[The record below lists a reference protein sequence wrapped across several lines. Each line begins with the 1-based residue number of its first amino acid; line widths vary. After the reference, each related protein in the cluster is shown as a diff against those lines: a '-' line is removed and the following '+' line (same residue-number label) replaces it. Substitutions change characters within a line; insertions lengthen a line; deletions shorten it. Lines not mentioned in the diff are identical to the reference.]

1 MNNLKKFM
9 PYYLPI
15 ARSVGKHACVAV
27 IYVIVKYL
35 YFFFSSTH
43 TAYEQYI
50 MECIVLSVVYLST
63 AFAFAIYNKQR
74 CLVFLEKA
82 SKEFFSGFFTYD
94 FWVDWFGTAL
104 FFLCFSG
111 ELVNVIVIIS
121 VVLSNFFADIYAKK
135 IWLESPSSKN
145 PTHLF
150 SVKLIVHII
159 LSVPGLFIMFL
170 IIGAIGPLLQTMIYV
185 GRLLSYTLI
194 IPVILSFFLY
204 LRAFDKMQ
212 RFLKQLKKYCS
223 LYNVKTPIITK
234 PYLSVFVSRPKNTFE
249 IEIHGKIYEVSLLS
263 FTNIF
268 KPVIF
273 RSDGYFYRISARA
286 LKRKE
291 KPVFF
296 FETNY
301 TFESNR
307 PKIIIITSVPYVVK
321 LQEGTQTKTFDTG
334 DMCGGYKL
342 FTPQGFFGAAER
354 NTIARKTFD

>member
-1 MNNLKKFM
+1 MNKIKKFA

-15 ARSVGKHACVAV
+15 ARSVYKHASVAI
-27 IYVIVKYL
+27 IYVIIKYL

-43 TAYEQYI
+43 TEDERYI
-50 MECIVLSVVYLST
+50 MKCIILSVVYLST

-74 CLVFLEKA
+74 CLIFLEKA

-94 FWVDWFGTAL
+94 FWVDLLGCAL
-104 FFLCFSG
+104 FFFCFSI
-111 ELVNVIVIIS
+111 EFVNIFVIIFAII
-121 VVLSNFFADIYAKK
+121 SNFFSDIYAKK

-145 PTHLF
+145 PTYMF
-150 SVKLIVHII
+150 TVKLIVHLA
-159 LSVPGLFIMFL
+159 LSIPGLFFMFL
-170 IIGAIGPLLQTMIYV
+170 LIGYIGPLLKTFLYV
-185 GRLLSYTLI
+185 GMLLSYTLV
-194 IPVILSFFLY
+194 IPIILSVFLY
-204 LRAFDKMQ
+204 IQALNKM
-212 RFLKQLKKYCS
+212 RKFLKQLQKYCS
-223 LYNVKTPIITK
+223 ANNIKTPTITK
-234 PYLSVFVSRPKNTFE
+234 PYLSVFISRPKNTFE
-249 IEIHGKIYEVSLLS
+249 IEIHGKTYEVSLLS

-273 RSDGYFYRISARA
+273 KNDGYFYRISARA